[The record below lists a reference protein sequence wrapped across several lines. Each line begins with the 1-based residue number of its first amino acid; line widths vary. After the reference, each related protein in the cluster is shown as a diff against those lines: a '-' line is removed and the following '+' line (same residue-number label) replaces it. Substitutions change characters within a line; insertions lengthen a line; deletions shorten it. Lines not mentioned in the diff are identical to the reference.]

1 MSASP
6 VHARHA
12 HPPARPWERLRHLLR
27 PEGRDILSI
36 GIYALA
42 VALLSLATPIAVET
56 LVNTVAF
63 GVLLW
68 PIVVLSAIL
77 LGCLGMAAA
86 IRAMQVYVVECIQR
100 RLFIRVVGDYAH
112 RLPRIRLDALD
123 GQNGPELVNRFFDVL
138 SVQKS
143 LSSLLLDGISIV
155 VTTVVGMVV
164 LAFYH
169 PFLLGFDVVLIIL
182 IAFLLF
188 VLGIGGV
195 SSSLHESHVKYD
207 TAAWL
212 EELVRTPKAFKFAG
226 GRHLAL
232 EHADELAGHYAEAR
246 KAHFR
251 IVWRQTV
258 FALGLQ
264 VVAST
269 VLLGL
274 GGWLVIQRQL
284 TLGQLVA
291 SELIVALVVAS
302 VAKLGKYA
310 EAYYDLMAGA
320 EKLGLLTDL
329 PLERSGGESLPD
341 REGGMAVRLRGLSGV
356 VGRPFPRAVDAVFRP
371 GDRVAI
377 VGPAGSGKSTLLE
390 MICALRDPAS
400 GVVELD
406 GIDVRGL
413 NLDSVRERVALL
425 SGPDIFAGTV
435 AENLRVGRPHLSATE
450 LREALD
456 AVGLLAAVHDL
467 PEGLDTFLTPPGDPL
482 THTQSA
488 RLGIARALVGR
499 PRLLVLDGILDAID
513 LADCPNLISCL
524 FDRSAPWTLLISSTD
539 PKVIGLC
546 DRTLDLATGANS

>member
-1 MSASP
+1 MTG
-6 VHARHA
+6 HHTNDDHA
-12 HPPARPWERLRHLLR
+12 HPPARPFERLRLLLR
-27 PEGRDILSI
+27 PEGRDLVTV
-36 GIYALA
+36 GVYAVA
-42 VALLSLATPIAVET
+42 VALLSLATPIAVES

-63 GVLLW
+63 GVFLW
-68 PIVVLSAIL
+68 PILVLAGIL
-77 LGCLGMAAA
+77 LTCLGLAAA
-86 IRAMQVYVVECIQR
+86 VKAMQVYVIECIQR

-123 GQNGPELVNRFFDVL
+123 RQNGPELVNRFFDVL
-138 SVQKS
+138 TVQKS
-143 LSSLLLDGISIV
+143 LATLLLDGVLIV

-169 PFLLGFDVVLIIL
+169 PFLLGFDIILILL

-195 SSSLHESHVKYD
+195 RTSLHESHAKYD

-212 EELVRTPKAFKFAG
+212 EELVRTHRAFKFAG

-232 EHADELAGHYAEAR
+232 EKADELAEHYADAR

-251 IVWRQTV
+251 VVWRQTV

-269 VLLGL
+269 TLLGL
-274 GGWLVIQRQL
+274 GGWLVIDRQL

-310 EAYYDLMAGA
+310 ETFYDLMSGS

-329 PLERSGGESLPD
+329 PLERAGGEALPD
-341 REGGMAVRLRGLSGV
+341 KEGGLAVRVRGVTGV
-356 VGRPFPRAVDAVFRP
+356 PHRPFPRTIDWAIRP
-371 GDRVAI
+371 GERIAV
-377 VGPAGSGKSTLLE
+377 VGPAGSGKSTLFELL
-390 MICALRDPAS
+390 CGLRDPAA

-406 GIDVRGL
+406 GIDLRGL
-413 NLDSVRERVALL
+413 ELDSVRERVALVT
-425 SGPDIFAGTV
+425 GPDVFAGTV
-435 AENLRVGRPHLSATE
+435 AENLRVGRPHLHPGE
-450 LREALD
+450 LRDALS
-456 AVGLLAAVHDL
+456 AVGLQSAVHDL
-467 PEGLDTFLTPPGDPL
+467 PRGMDTPLVPPGDPL

-488 RLGIARALVGR
+488 RLAIARAIVGR
-499 PRLLVLDGILDAID
+499 PRLLVLDGILDTID
-513 LADCPNLISCL
+513 LADCPDLIAQL
-524 FDRSAPWTLLISSTD
+524 FSRSAPWTLLVASSD
-539 PKVIGLC
+539 PKVVGLC
-546 DRTLDLATGANS
+546 DRVLEVTPGVSP